1 MGVIATSQLHGWL
14 SDKARREGHV
24 SAIAGDVLD
33 IRQERQQET
42 VMEAL
47 GEPTLAH
54 MRAEVD
60 AAIQARDRLHAE
72 VTHLLEV
79 LTVWRMDR
87 DRLRAEDDKLREEQ
101 RRLTGPAPHGC
112 GRACTAISAAVRAR
126 AKMSSSSIAPT
137 KGRS

>member
-1 MGVIATSQLHGWL
+1 M
-14 SDKARREGHV
+14 

-42 VMEAL
+42 VIEAL

-72 VTHLLEV
+72 ITHLLEV
-79 LTVWRMDR
+79 TTVWRMEAE
-87 DRLRAEDDKLREEQ
+87 RLRAEVARLREEQ